1 MRIGVIVSLVVLAA
15 ACGGGK
21 APVPYEQIAA
31 SEAVQVLKTP
41 DNPFGVIYHPA
52 VDLAKRPAGR

>member
-1 MRIGVIVSLVVLAA
+1 MRIGVIVSVVVLAT

-21 APVPYEQIAA
+21 APV
-31 SEAVQVLKTP
+31 P

-52 VDLAKRPAGR
+52 VDLAKRPAAS